1 MGGFAVIY
9 HSQPRFTKGIDFFIK
24 ADPDTAQAVYAALA
38 EFGAPLTG
46 VGPED
51 FVDPN
56 IFFRFGREPQG
67 FDILPSIPGADF
79 DATWKTRIEV
89 VIDPISGLKANFISP
104 EDLIT
109 SKLASGRPRD
119 LAHVEDIRKAAESKR
134 RFEKDHADSR

>member
-1 MGGFAVIY
+1 VGGFAVIY

-79 DATWKTRIEV
+79 DAAWKSRIKV
-89 VIDPISGLKANFISP
+89 VIEPDKWVEREFHIG
-104 EDLIT
+104 
-109 SKLASGRPRD
+109 GRSHRLETRLRAGP
-119 LAHVEDIRKAAESKR
+119 
-134 RFEKDHADSR
+134 